1 MMKVFSLSFFIL
13 VSLMGIAQKNCPIIP
28 QPLASI
34 PSKDQFKLDRYSSI
48 KVSDPKLNGIANY
61 LRDEIRKNASIELA
75 MQPSKNGSMVSLVL
89 TRSKTQNSSSAE
101 AYSIDMNKGTI
112 MVAASSEAGLFNGVT
127 SLLQLVRMAEN
138 KGGILMM
145 DCWQI
150 MDAPGYGWRGLMLD
164 ESRHFFGLAKLKS
177 LIDWMAFYKLN
188 RFHWHLTDEPGWRME
203 VKKYPKLATIGGI
216 GNFSD
221 STAPARYYTQDQIK
235 ELVAY
240 AAERFISVIPEI
252 DMPGHATAA
261 NRAYSEFSGGGSKAH
276 PEFTFNPGKEATYS
290 YLTDILKETASLF
303 PASMIHLGGDEV
315 NFGNQQ
321 WPLIPG
327 VKSLMAEKKMKD
339 LREVELYFMQR
350 MADTLYKMNNKL
362 LAWDEMADVEL
373 PRDKTIIMWWRHD
386 KPEQFIKAME
396 KGYTTIACPRIPFY
410 FDFVQDSSHKQGR
423 KWQKAFAPLESVY
436 AFDLSKFNL
445 TAEKQKLVAGIQ
457 ANIWTETMQNE
468 KRLDYMLFPRIAG
481 LAEAAWRNKNT
492 PKDYGLFRQRLQQH
506 LGLYATA
513 GLYYFDPSAT
523 TSKLEP
529 LGPKK

>member
-13 VSLMGIAQKNCPIIP
+13 VSLMGTAQKNCPIIP

-89 TRSKTQNSSSAE
+89 TRSKTQNRSSAE

-138 KGGILMM
+138 KGGILML

-203 VKKYPKLATIGGI
+203 VKKYPKLTTVGGV

-261 NRAYSEFSGGGSKAH
+261 NRAYPEFSGGGSKAH

-339 LREVELYFMQR
+339 L
-350 MADTLYKMNNKL
+350 N
-362 LAWDEMADVEL
+362 
-373 PRDKTIIMWWRHD
+373 
-386 KPEQFIKAME
+386 AM
-396 KGYTTIACPRIPFY
+396 
-410 FDFVQDSSHKQGR
+410 
-423 KWQKAFAPLESVY
+423 
-436 AFDLSKFNL
+436 DLDAATK
-445 TAEKQKLVAGIQ
+445 I
-457 ANIWTETMQNE
+457 
-468 KRLDYMLFPRIAG
+468 IAG
-481 LAEAAWRNKNT
+481 SARSM
-492 PKDYGLFRQRLQQH
+492 GLEVV
-506 LGLYATA
+506 A
-513 GLYYFDPSAT
+513 
-523 TSKLEP
+523 
-529 LGPKK
+529 